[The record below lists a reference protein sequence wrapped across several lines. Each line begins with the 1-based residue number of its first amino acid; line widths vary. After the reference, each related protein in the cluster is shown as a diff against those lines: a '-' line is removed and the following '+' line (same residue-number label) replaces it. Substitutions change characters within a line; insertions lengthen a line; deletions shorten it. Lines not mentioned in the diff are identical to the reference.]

1 MAQAIG
7 CDYAN
12 KIRNSHTPSTVLN
25 VTSVTN
31 VTALQ
36 GCNGCNGCNVKG
48 KMKEEREIATS
59 GCALLAMTVS
69 SVGAISG
76 RPFCRG
82 CLPIWRAGHD
92 PPLQKEIPFCRG
104 GFFVIYDTPSTT
116 SWSP

>member
-59 GCALLAMTVS
+59 GCALLAMT
-69 SVGAISG
+69 
-76 RPFCRG
+76 PFIGTFR
-82 CLPIWRAGHD
+82 
-92 PPLQKEIPFCRG
+92 
-104 GFFVIYDTPSTT
+104 V
-116 SWSP
+116 